1 VSHLLSSFETWI
13 AALVH
18 ENALLSPVDRTRHAT
33 FIVVRLAI
41 SLVALAAV
49 PLVLA
54 FSDAPAIWEMLA
66 FGFLMLP
73 LAAVAVLSWTG
84 KMIAAQAICLVGLV
98 GLSLSIAV
106 GSGGLSAAALAWLML
121 VPFEA
126 VFTLS
131 VAMVIVSGTAAL
143 VAVFSLVGLDSVGV
157 FANAAQGS
165 ALTAA
170 LFVAPA
176 VAYAAGLAY
185 AGIRLHNLGRDEER
199 RGAARYYDLAR
210 TVGDLVL
217 HHDRGGA
224 VLFASRES
232 EILFGLPSRELMGRG
247 FFERIHVGDRPA
259 FLKTIAEAARSSET
273 ITATLRLRRSSAAS
287 GQGQFDEP
295 VFVWVEMRARR
306 QGGLENDG
314 GDREGAV
321 VAVVRDV
328 TRVKLREEEIERA
341 RLDALRANAWKDR
354 FLANLSH
361 ELRTPLN
368 AIIGFSELLGNAE
381 LCPNEPVKQ
390 REYAGIIHISGQH
403 LLAVVNSLLDM
414 SKIEAGSFDILPEPF
429 ELPPLIDMCC
439 DMVSLKAMESGVEL
453 IRVYPAKLDE
463 LVADK
468 RSVKQILINLLS
480 NAVKFTPSRGKVTVG
495 VRPQGNSLAI
505 YVADTGIGILSHDLP
520 RLGDPFFQARD
531 SYDRPYE
538 GTGLG
543 LSIVRGLV
551 GLHGGTMAVESAP
564 GEGTCV
570 TVRLPLDCRRA
581 VAQRGQSAKIEVMPR
596 RAQAT
601 FLDDPRETG
610 VKKIA

>member
-1 VSHLLSSFETWI
+1 MSNLLSSLETWI

-33 FIVVRLAI
+33 FIAARLAT

-54 FSDAPAIWEMLA
+54 FNEAPAIWEMLA

-84 KMIAAQAICLVGLV
+84 KMLAAQAICLVALV

-121 VPFEA
+121 APFEA

-131 VAMVIVSGTAAL
+131 TAMVIVSGIAAL
-143 VAVFSLVGLDSVGV
+143 LAVFSFIGLNAFGV
-157 FANAAQGS
+157 FADAAQSS
-165 ALTAA
+165 ALTTA

-176 VAYAAGLAY
+176 VAYATGLAY

-199 RGAARYYDLAR
+199 RGAARYYDLAKA
-210 TVGDLVL
+210 VGDLVL
-217 HHDRGGA
+217 RHDRGGA

-232 EILFGLPSRELMGRG
+232 ETLFGLPPRELMGRG

-273 ITATLRLRRSSAAS
+273 VTATLRLRRSSMPS
-287 GQGQFDEP
+287 GQGRFDEP
-295 VFVWVEMRARR
+295 VFVWVEMRARQ
-306 QGGLENDG
+306 QGGLESG
-314 GDREGAV
+314 EDREGAV

-328 TRVKLREEEIERA
+328 TRAKLHEEEIDRA

-354 FLANLSH
+354 FLANVSH

-368 AIIGFSELLGNAE
+368 AIIGFSELLSNVE
-381 LCPNEPVKQ
+381 LCPTEPVKQ
-390 REYAGIIHISGQH
+390 REYAGIIHVSGQH

-439 DMVSLKAMESGVEL
+439 DMVSLKAVESGVEL
-453 IRVYPAKLDE
+453 IRVYPVQLDE

-551 GLHGGTMAVESAP
+551 GLHGGTMTVESAP

-581 VAQRGQSAKIEVMPR
+581 AAQRGQSAKIEVMPR
-596 RAQAT
+596 RAPAS